1 MKIMDTCRKYGA
13 KLTVVAAAP
22 FALASQAWAAVPET
36 VKTDLAA
43 AKTDSTEV
51 AGIVLG
57 VIVALFAFKLM
68 RRAL

>member
-1 MKIMDTCRKYGA
+1 
-13 KLTVVAAAP
+13 
-22 FALASQAWAAVPET
+22 LATQAWAAVPET